1 MLTSTE
7 SISISSGA
15 LTPNRLSSLPGASL
29 NDLKRLPTVVSVDSV
44 TVVSASFL
52 AAAAHLF
59 LAIVLLE
66 IRYSSHKHLN
76 I

>member
-15 LTPNRLSSLPGASL
+15 LTPNRLSNLPGASL
-29 NDLKRLPTVVSVDSV
+29 NDLNRLPTVVSVDSV

-52 AAAAHLF
+52 AADAAEST
-59 LAIVLLE
+59 IVLTLQLYQQ
-66 IRYSSHKHLN
+66 RVLLMK
-76 I
+76 